1 MSDVGEKSG
10 ETRTG
15 QTMRKSAGAEERPRL
30 AVVRIKP
37 AQILAGI
44 LAVVAF
50 PPLGIV
56 AVWGLIRARKL
67 GGTDA
72 PAAIKV
78 RNKASRLITHS
89 FGVGATI
96 YTLLFI
102 YALLAT
108 NDYAVSRAFLDFGVL
123 KDTLP
128 MVLDGFLLNIQLF
141 LTAEVFILLFGI
153 LLAMLRTLPG
163 RPAALIRWLT
173 AAYIDVFRGLPS
185 IVVILIVVYGL
196 KRTNLPLLN
205 ELSDFWYVV
214 IALTLHY
221 SAYTAEVIKGGT
233 EGIHWSQTAA
243 ARSLGLSHAQTMQY
257 VILPQ
262 AMRNMFA
269 PLLNYFIGLQKDT
282 SLVTVIGLLDAVN
295 QANIQAINHSSLS
308 AFTGAALC
316 FLAITIPLTRLA
328 DYLSNRR
335 RRRELARG

>member
-1 MSDVGEKSG
+1 MSPVEEQSDMTLTERS
-10 ETRTG
+10 TRNP
-15 QTMRKSAGAEERPRL
+15 AGAEERPRL
-30 AVVRIKP
+30 AVRVKP
-37 AQILAGI
+37 AQMVAAIV
-44 LAVVAF
+44 AVVAF
-50 PPLGIV
+50 PPLGLV
-56 AVWGLIRARKL
+56 AAWGLVRAHRL
-67 GGTDA
+67 GKTD
-72 PAAIKV
+72 PSTAIKL
-78 RNKASRLITHS
+78 RNKASRLVTHT
-89 FGVGATI
+89 FGIGATI
-96 YTLLFI
+96 YALLFV

-108 NDYAVSRAFLDFGVL
+108 NNYAVSRAFLDLEVL
-123 KDTLP
+123 RDTLP
-128 MVLDGFLLNIQLF
+128 MVLEGFVLNIQLF
-141 LTAEVFILLFGI
+141 LTAEVFILLFGT
-153 LLAMLRTLPG
+153 LLAILRTLPG

-205 ELSDFWYVV
+205 DLSDFWYVV

-243 ARSLGLSHAQTMQY
+243 SRSLGLSHGQTMRF

-295 QANIQAINHSSLS
+295 QANIQAINQSSLS

-328 DYLSNRR
+328 DYLSTRR

>member
-1 MSDVGEKSG
+1 MSGVEERS
-10 ETRTG
+10 EMLTERTD
-15 QTMRKSAGAEERPRL
+15 RKPPGAGERPRL
-30 AVVRIKP
+30 AVRVKP
-37 AQILAGI
+37 AQMAAGVA
-44 LAVVAF
+44 AVLAF
-50 PPLGIV
+50 PPLGLV
-56 AVWGLIRARKL
+56 AAWGLFRAHRL
-67 GGTDA
+67 GRTD
-72 PAAIKV
+72 PSAAIKL
-78 RNKASRLITHS
+78 RNKSARLAMHS
-89 FGVGATI
+89 FGIGATI
-96 YTLLFI
+96 YALLFV

-108 NDYAVSRAFLDFGVL
+108 NDYAVSRAFLDLEVL
-123 KDTLP
+123 KNTLP
-128 MVLDGFLLNIQLF
+128 MVLDGFVLNIQLF
-141 LTAEVFILLFGI
+141 LTAEVFILLCGT

-196 KRTNLPLLN
+196 KRTNLPLVN
-205 ELSDFWYVV
+205 DLSDFWYVV

-233 EGIHWSQTAA
+233 EAVHWSQTAA
-243 ARSLGLSHAQTMQY
+243 SRSLGLSHGQTMRF

-295 QANIQAINHSSLS
+295 QANIQAINQSSLS
-308 AFTGAALC
+308 AFTAAALC

-328 DYLSNRR
+328 DYLSVRR